1 MKVLQITLE
10 NKYLQIFAEGEAL
23 CVNTTVEYDGKKYRV
38 LSCRSFVHDTNT
50 FKATCIQKDETTTEL
65 KHIRINK
72 IQ

>member
-1 MKVLQITLE
+1 MKVLRITLE

-23 CVNTTVEYDGKKYRV
+23 CVNTTVEYEGNKYRV

-50 FKATCIQKDETTTEL
+50 FKATCILKDETSSEN

-72 IQ
+72 LQ